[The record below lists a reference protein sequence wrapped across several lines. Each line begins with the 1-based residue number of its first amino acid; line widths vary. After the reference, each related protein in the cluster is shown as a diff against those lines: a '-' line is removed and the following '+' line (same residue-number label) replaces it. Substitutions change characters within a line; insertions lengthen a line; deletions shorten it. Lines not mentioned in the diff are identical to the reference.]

1 MSEPGGWR
9 LFESAISAVAIVL
22 LLPLFLVLAAAI
34 RLDSAGPVLYH
45 QRRVG
50 QHGELFWIWKLR
62 TMTADA
68 EHRGPSITRGGDARI
83 TRIGRLLRRY
93 KLDEL
98 PQLVNVLRGEMS
110 LIGPRPEVPE
120 YVALYTEDQRRVLE
134 DRPGITDPASVAFAD
149 EEQRLAEA
157 EDPEQF
163 YREVILPEK
172 LHLYLAYRG
181 RRSWRSDLGL
191 LLRTLGVLA
200 ARRGRQGVSRAQRP
214 GG

>member
-9 LFESAISAVAIVL
+9 LFEYALSAVAIVL
-22 LLPLFLVLAAAI
+22 LLPLFLLLAAAI
-34 RLDSAGPVLYH
+34 RLESPGPVFYH

-62 TMTADA
+62 TMAADA

-83 TRIGRLLRRY
+83 TRVGRLLRRY

-120 YVALYTEDQRRVLE
+120 YVALYTKDQRRVLE

-157 EDPEQF
+157 EDPERF

-172 LHLYLAYRG
+172 LRLYLDYRG

-200 ARRGRQGVSRAQRP
+200 RARSPAVAWPPKPPRC
-214 GG
+214 

>member
-9 LFESAISAVAIVL
+9 LFEYALSAVAIVL
-22 LLPLFLVLAAAI
+22 LLPLFLLLAAAI
-34 RLDSAGPVLYH
+34 RLESPGPVFYH

-62 TMTADA
+62 TMAADA

-83 TRIGRLLRRY
+83 TRVGRLLRRY

-98 PQLVNVLRGEMS
+98 PQLVNVLRGEMG

-163 YREVILPEK
+163 YREVVLPEK
-172 LHLYLAYRG
+172 LRLYLDYRR
-181 RRSWRSDLGL
+181 RRSWRNDLGL
-191 LLRTLGVLA
+191 LLSTLGVLA

-214 GG
+214 DG